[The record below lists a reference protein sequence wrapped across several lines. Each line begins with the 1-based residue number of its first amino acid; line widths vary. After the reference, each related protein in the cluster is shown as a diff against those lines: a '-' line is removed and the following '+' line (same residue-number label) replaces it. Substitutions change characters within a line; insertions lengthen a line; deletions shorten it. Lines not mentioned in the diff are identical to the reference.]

1 MSGLELPVS
10 VTMITY
16 NHEKYIAESIQ
27 SVLDQTFTDF
37 ELIIVNDGSTDKTDE
52 IIRTFKDPRISYIC
66 QENQGPSVA
75 SNNAILTAKGKYIAL
90 MSGDDV
96 CNPQRLEKQYFY
108 ATTTKYSVL
117 FSWVDF
123 IDDSGRLMARN
134 HSADNYFNLKN
145 KSSPEILRHFFFKGN
160 YFCAPTAFI
169 RKDLLLEAGLFCA
182 TSIQL
187 QDFDLWVKLLSGN
200 EFYICTDNLLK
211 YRKRKRGFN
220 LSSKK
225 NILRTNFE
233 TCQIYRHI
241 FDSIG
246 TTLFKEAF
254 CHFLQRKDFETRLEY
269 EIEKSFLY
277 FNHDLPFI
285 RTIGVE
291 RLFKLLQDRE
301 VLTIAVEKYNFGL
314 PSLYE
319 IMQDER
325 QIDRNYFLSFRRVLY
340 ENCLKFISII
350 R

>member
-145 KSSPEILRHFFFKGN
+145 KS
-160 YFCAPTAFI
+160 
-169 RKDLLLEAGLFCA
+169 
-182 TSIQL
+182 
-187 QDFDLWVKLLSGN
+187 LSL
-200 EFYICTDNLLK
+200 I
-211 YRKRKRGFN
+211 
-220 LSSKK
+220 
-225 NILRTNFE
+225 
-233 TCQIYRHI
+233 HI
-241 FDSIG
+241 
-246 TTLFKEAF
+246 
-254 CHFLQRKDFETRLEY
+254 
-269 EIEKSFLY
+269 
-277 FNHDLPFI
+277 
-285 RTIGVE
+285 
-291 RLFKLLQDRE
+291 
-301 VLTIAVEKYNFGL
+301 
-314 PSLYE
+314 
-319 IMQDER
+319 
-325 QIDRNYFLSFRRVLY
+325 
-340 ENCLKFISII
+340 
-350 R
+350 